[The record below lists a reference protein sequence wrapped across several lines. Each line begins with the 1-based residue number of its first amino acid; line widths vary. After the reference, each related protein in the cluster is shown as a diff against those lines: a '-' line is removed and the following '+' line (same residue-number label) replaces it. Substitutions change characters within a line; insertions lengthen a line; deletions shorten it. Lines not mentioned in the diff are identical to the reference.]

1 MKIMRLYFTTLMLM
15 LFLFYSS
22 NNAQVKNI
30 AHRGGASLAPENTL
44 AAFSNAIS
52 IGADYYE
59 LDVQIS
65 KDDSLMIMHD
75 DTIDRTTNGTGSV
88 SSLTYAQLR
97 SYDAGYKFN
106 ASFAGEKIPTL
117 YESLMLAKNSISNI
131 GVVVETKTSNAT
143 VVQKVVKMVQDLN
156 MQNRVIISSF
166 NINQITESKSLDASI
181 PVQLFV
187 GTTSNSAIDQVAAI
201 NGEWIGSGG
210 TVTTTFLDYAHSKN
224 VKFNSWTINGAAQMT
239 SLKQLGVDGITT
251 DYPQTLKAVLDTT
264 LPSDAVLSSATPV
277 ETKINLKWETATDA
291 ESGIINYLIYRDVNP
306 APTILYA
313 TVGNVTEY
321 TDETF
326 TETQKYYYRIKA
338 KNGAAILST
347 GFSNEISAT
356 TLADLT
362 KPTVTYVSSNNENN
376 KIVVEFSERVDQTAA
391 ETKANYTINKSVT
404 VQDAKLSLDQK
415 SVILTTSEMAE
426 ISYSLTVKNIKDKA
440 TTPNVI
446 TTTTVIFLHK
456 NLSTSTVAY
465 YSIDG
470 IQQDSVLVD
479 ATSNQNNGILKKG
492 PVLAEGKLGNAL
504 KFDGVDDYVQFSSS
518 PSFDINGNAVTVSL
532 WTKLDYLPADLPVP
546 YGPLFDSDADQ
557 YVLYED
563 RGNNALRFKVTTSA
577 SAERPGIP
585 AADLVTGQWIH
596 VVGVYD
602 GSKAMI
608 YLNGVLKDYHL
619 LTGTVKTGQVAM
631 LGKSG
636 VAGTPSYFEGSIDN
650 VQIFKT
656 ALLPQ
661 EVLDLYNSIKN
672 TPIDPRPSN
681 V

>member
-1 MKIMRLYFTTLMLM
+1 MRLYFTTLMLM

-264 LPSDAVLSSATPV
+264 SPSDAVLSSATPV